1 METTFASILAQS
13 LLGESLWL
21 IVIVAFI
28 LLLVSTILFLASR
41 YKRCPSDRIL
51 VIYGKVGQDQSARCV
66 HGGGAFVWPLIQD
79 FSYMSLTPMTISIPL
94 QGALSLQ
101 NIRINVPSTFTVGV
115 STAKAIMNNAAER
128 LLRLQPRE
136 IEDMAKEIIFGQ
148 LRLTVAS
155 LTIEQINQDRESFL
169 DSIRKNVEPELNK
182 IGLYLI
188 NVNITDITDESDYIE
203 SIGKKAASEAI
214 NKAKVDVAEQ
224 VKIGDIGEAQANRER
239 AIRVAEHTAESEK
252 GQKTAEADRRIFV
265 QQQEAVAT
273 IGEAEANRDRSIRVA
288 ENLAQATK
296 GEKKAEADKRV
307 FVQQQ
312 EAEAVK
318 GEKEAEANQRI
329 FVKQQEAL
337 AVDGENKAMAEIA
350 DYNAQL
356 AIKQAEAF
364 EKGEVAKRQAEVEI
378 QKAQYLAEQERLHA
392 EEIVRQETDRR
403 KVEIAAEAQA
413 EKFRREAKGQADA
426 TLAKYEAE
434 AKGIRQVLDS
444 KAAGYEALVKSC
456 NGDARAASTLLM
468 IEKIEEIVDRQV
480 EAIKNIKIDKVTVW
494 DSGNNEKGTS
504 STANFLSGLI
514 RSIPPL
520 HEVAGMAGVELPQY
534 LGDTTDKSE
543 PTTAPQANTTPAAA
557 PKPPAKGPTP
567 PKPKDT

>member
-1 METTFASILAQS
+1 MDMMLSQMLAQNT
-13 LLGESLWL
+13 LGLSLWL
-21 IVIVAFI
+21 IALIAFV
-28 LLLVSTILFLASR
+28 LLLVSTVLFLASR

-51 VIYGKVGQDQSARCV
+51 VIYGKVGQDQSSRCI

-79 FSYMSLTPMTISIPL
+79 YSYMSLTPMTISIPL

-115 STAKAIMNNAAER
+115 STDKSIMNNAAER

-169 DSIRKNVEPELNK
+169 ESIRKNVEPELNK

-203 SIGKKAASEAI
+203 SIGKKAAAEAI

-224 VKIGDIGEAQANRER
+224 AKLGAIGEAQANRER
-239 AIRVAEHTAESEK
+239 SIRVAEHTAESEK
-252 GQKTAEADRRIFV
+252 GQKKAEADRRIFV
-265 QQQEAVAT
+265 QQQETVAT
-273 IGEAEANRDRSIRVA
+273 VGEAEANRERSIRVA
-288 ENLAQATK
+288 ENLAQAEK
-296 GEKKAEADKRV
+296 GRKKAEADQRI

-312 EAEAVK
+312 ES
-318 GEKEAEANQRI
+318 
-329 FVKQQEAL
+329 L
-337 AVDGENKAMAEIA
+337 AVDGENKALAEIA
-350 DYNAQL
+350 EYNAEL
-356 AIKQAEAF
+356 ATRQAEAF
-364 EKGEVAKRQAEVEI
+364 EKGEVAKRKAEVAI
-378 QKAQYLAEQERLHA
+378 QKAQYLAEQERLNA
-392 EEIVRQETDRR
+392 EEVVRQEIERR

-413 EKFRREAKGQADA
+413 EKYRREAKGQADA

-444 KAAGYEALVKSC
+444 KAAGYQALVKSC

-468 IEKIEEIVDRQV
+468 IEKIEDIVARQV

-520 HEVAGMAGVELPQY
+520 HEVAGMAGVELPPY
-534 LGDTTDKSE
+534 LGDTTEKPDKGR
-543 PTTAPQANTTPAAA
+543 TPSGQQTR
-557 PKPPAKGPTP
+557 PEQGKTP
-567 PKPKDT
+567 EKSK